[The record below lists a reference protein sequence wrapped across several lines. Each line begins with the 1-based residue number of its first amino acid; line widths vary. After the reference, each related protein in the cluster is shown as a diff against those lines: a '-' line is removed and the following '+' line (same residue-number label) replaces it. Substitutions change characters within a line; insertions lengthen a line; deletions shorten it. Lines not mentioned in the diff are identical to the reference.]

1 MRHRVLFGVG
11 AVAVAATA
19 TGAFALARSGSDRLE
34 CGHGHAL
41 PEQGERYDLPRL
53 GPLTLQAGYR
63 GDFQLGY
70 PYKVGITRYDMSQ
83 RTIELRG
90 WRCADDR
97 PLHFYY
103 RDLRYFPLP
112 QPPFTRRQ
120 LRHLGDR
127 VGRLRWYEAPEGQ
140 PALIY
145 AGYMLFWD
153 HGDWKL
159 EARSRGKVLGQL
171 VLRL

>member
-1 MRHRVLFGVG
+1 MRHRVLLAVG
-11 AVAVAATA
+11 AAAIA
-19 TGAFALARSGSDRLE
+19 AAAGAFALARAGSDGSGCE
-34 CGHGHAL
+34 DPHAL

-53 GPLTLQAGYR
+53 GPLSLQAGYR
-63 GDFQLGY
+63 GDLLLGY

-83 RTIELRG
+83 KTIELRG
-90 WRCADDR
+90 WRCADGR
-97 PLHFYY
+97 RLHFHY

-112 QPPFTRRQ
+112 RPPLAARRLQ
-120 LRHLGDR
+120 RLGDP
-127 VGRLRWYEAPEGQ
+127 VARLPWYRPPEPQ

-145 AGYMLFWD
+145 VGYMLFWA

-159 EARSRGKVLGQL
+159 QARDGDRVLGEL